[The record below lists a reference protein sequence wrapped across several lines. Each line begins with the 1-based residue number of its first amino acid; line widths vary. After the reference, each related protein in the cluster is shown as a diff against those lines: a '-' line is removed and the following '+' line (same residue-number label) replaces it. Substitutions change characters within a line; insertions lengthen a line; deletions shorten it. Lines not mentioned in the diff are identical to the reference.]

1 MSQVADTSI
10 SYERMNIDQLIENI
24 AEEFDA
30 ELDYTTL
37 VEGLT
42 ELAQNPINLNSATEA
57 DLQKLIV
64 LNEIQIQNLLN
75 HIKNFGPLAS
85 TYELQSVE
93 SFNLDVIYRI
103 LPFVSTTEIQ
113 KKQNFKAKNVF
124 KYGKSTLFLRYQRVL
139 EEQQGF
145 SEIDD
150 STLNASPNSR
160 YLGSPDKLYLRY
172 NFKYSNKV
180 SFGITAEKD
189 AGEEFFSGNNKNGF
203 DYYSSHLFLSN
214 FGRVE
219 SFALG
224 DYHLQFGQGLT
235 LWSGLSFGK
244 SSDAIN
250 IKKQGS
256 GVRKYSSANEN
267 GFMRGAA
274 TTVSLGKFYFTAF
287 YSSKKIDGNISA
299 SDTLNNEALY
309 ISSLQETG
317 YHATPSEIENRDAVK
332 QTLFG
337 TNIKYSNK
345 GLNIGATAYKTKYN
359 VSLEKKTELYNSFSF
374 YGKENSNI
382 GVDYSYSFKKVSI
395 FGEFARSENGGYAYV
410 NGALVS
416 LHPQLLLSILHRN
429 YQKNYQSF
437 YSAAFSE
444 NGSPVNEKGIYL
456 GMSSNLSSKISI
468 SAYMDNFQFPWMKFR
483 TDAPSNG
490 VEYLGQINY
499 SLSRKTNMYFRY
511 RKEDKMQNGSSE
523 IDAITKLV
531 ERTKESYRYHISYSV
546 SQSITMKDRFEYML
560 YNVEGSEASKGY
572 LIYHDITY
580 NPNKPWSVSMRYAL
594 FDTDTYDS
602 RLYAYESDVL
612 YAFSIPA
619 YYYKGSRF
627 YVLLNYKITDKITFW
642 LKYSQT
648 YYSNKDIISSGLTQI
663 DGNTKSEVKA
673 QLRIKF

>member
-1 MSQVADTSI
+1 MSQVADTSL
-10 SYERMNIDQLIENI
+10 SYERMNIDQLIESI
-24 AEEFDA
+24 AEEFDT
-30 ELDYTTL
+30 EIDYTTL
-37 VEGLT
+37 VEELT
-42 ELAQNPINLNSATEA
+42 ELARNPINLNSATA
-57 DLQKLIV
+57 NDLQKLIV
-64 LNEIQIQNLLN
+64 LNEIQIQNLLR
-75 HIKNFGPLAS
+75 HIEEFGHLS
-85 TYELQSVE
+85 SKYELQSVDG
-93 SFNLDVIYRI
+93 FNLDVIYRI
-103 LPFVSTTEIQ
+103 LPFITTTEIK
-113 KKQNFKAKNVF
+113 KKQSLSAKNVF

-160 YLGSPDKLYLRY
+160 YLGNPDKLYLRY

-203 DYYSSHLFLSN
+203 DYYSSHFFLSN
-214 FGRVE
+214 FGRVQ

-250 IKKQGS
+250 IKKQAK

-274 TTVSLGKFYFTAF
+274 TTVSLGDFYITTF
-287 YSSKKIDGNISA
+287 YSDKKIDGNISA

-317 YHATPSEIENRDAVK
+317 YHSTPAEIEDRDALK
-332 QTLFG
+332 ETLFG

-359 VSLEKKTELYNSFSF
+359 VSLEKKTELYNGFSF
-374 YGKENSNI
+374 YGNENSNI
-382 GVDYSYSFKKVSI
+382 GIDYSYSFKKVSV
-395 FGEFARSENGGYAYV
+395 FGEFARSENGGYAFL
-410 NGALVS
+410 NGALIS
-416 LHPQLLLSILHRN
+416 LHSQLLLSILHRN
-429 YQKNYQSF
+429 YQKDYQVF

-444 NGSPVNEKGIYL
+444 NSRPVNEKGIYFGL
-456 GMSSNLSSKISI
+456 TSNLSSKISI

-483 TDAPSNG
+483 TDAPSSG

-499 SLSRKTNMYFRY
+499 SLTRKTNMYFRY

-523 IDAITKLV
+523 FDAITKLLQ
-531 ERTKESYRYHISYSV
+531 RTKESYRYHISYSV
-546 SQSITMKDRFEYML
+546 SPSITMKNRFEYML
-560 YNVEGSEASKGY
+560 YEVEGSEPSKGY
-572 LIYHDITY
+572 LIYHDISY
-580 NPNKPWSVSMRYAL
+580 NPNKPWSVSLRYAL

-602 RLYAYESDVL
+602 RLYAYERDVL

-619 YYYKGSRF
+619 YYYKGNRI
-627 YVLLNYKITDKITFW
+627 YVLLNYKITDKITFY
-642 LKYSQT
+642 LKFSQT

-663 DGNTKSEVKA
+663 DSNTKSEVKA